1 MTEENTNKESAEE
14 KAGNIFSWAAD
25 TLSFIKEISKDI
37 IEETKKLKQKVYPT
51 HAELAVAH
59 AFRHQ
64 LSKAMSAP
72 YNTTTLRQHL
82 PQPKITEKDFSDQ
95 DLKVLKEVLSRPH
108 LISPHPDKIPVD
120 NDDTRQWKK
129 DGYKYIRLTDQPK
142 EGTSVDDK
150 DRELPSSL
158 TGSISGLW
166 YKHNKNGTISIKDRY
181 DFDPKNLSFPNI
193 LGAALGA
200 RETPGKVSSGN
211 LVDITLRSKELDP
224 YTEPEIDIDRR
235 DPGKDRAKA
244 EAMQKERQ
252 KFKKIDEEPN
262 S

>member
-1 MTEENTNKESAEE
+1 MTEENTNNESAEE
-14 KAGNIFSWAAD
+14 KAGNIFSWTAD
-25 TLSFIKEISKDI
+25 TLSFIEEISKDI

-51 HAELAVAH
+51 HAELFVAH

-95 DLKVLKEVLSRPH
+95 DLKTLKEILSRKDLVPPNKDE
-108 LISPHPDKIPVD
+108 LEADNPEIKQWRDKD
-120 NDDTRQWKK
+120 K
-129 DGYKYIRLTDQPK
+129 YKYIKLQDQP
-142 EGTSVDDK
+142 GVPD
-150 DRELPSSL
+150 SL
-158 TGSISGLW
+158 AKSLGGIW